1 MIIFGQ
7 FDPVRFI
14 GGVGRLKKMFRNN
27 NVDIIPFEE
36 HFPMIGSAKKVS
48 DSIERW
54 IIDQELYNG

>member
-1 MIIFGQ
+1 MLIIFGQ

-14 GGVGRLKKMFRNN
+14 GSVGRLKKMFRNH

-48 DSIERW
+48 NSIERG
-54 IIDQELYNG
+54 IIDQEL